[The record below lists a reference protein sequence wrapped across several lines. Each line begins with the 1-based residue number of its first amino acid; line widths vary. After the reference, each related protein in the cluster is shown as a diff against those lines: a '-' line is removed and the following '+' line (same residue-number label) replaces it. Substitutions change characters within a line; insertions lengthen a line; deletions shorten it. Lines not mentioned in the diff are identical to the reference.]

1 MDRNDYTDPQCPF
14 CTDQFKETPPVHQ
27 VNVTRVVEK
36 LDDDFSRNDY
46 AAAERHL
53 RYWIGE
59 AEQGHDDRG
68 LLSLKNELMGLMRKL
83 GRGEEAQKAAGEAL
97 ALVDRIGFG
106 DTVTAGTTFV
116 NAATVYKAFGRSAE
130 AIPIYEKAAAIYERE
145 LSDGDMRLGSLYN
158 NMGLALADLAVD
170 AAENG
175 RMDEAGEYYDRADA
189 AYAAALRCMKSAESG
204 SQEMAITYLNMAD
217 LLSARY
223 GFDQAEDRIYECLG
237 QARTLLDDPKLEHDG
252 YHAFIC
258 EKCAP
263 TFGYYGLKSFED
275 ELKERAEKIYS
286 ENR

>member
-175 RMDEAGEYYDRADA
+175 RMDESGEYYDRADA
-189 AYAAALRCMKSAESG
+189 AYAAALRCMKLIWPICFRRNTVLIRQRTGYMSTSDRRGRFWMIRNSSMTAIMPLYVKNARQLS
-204 SQEMAITYLNMAD
+204 AITV
-217 LLSARY
+217 
-223 GFDQAEDRIYECLG
+223 
-237 QARTLLDDPKLEHDG
+237 
-252 YHAFIC
+252 
-258 EKCAP
+258 
-263 TFGYYGLKSFED
+263 
-275 ELKERAEKIYS
+275 
-286 ENR
+286 